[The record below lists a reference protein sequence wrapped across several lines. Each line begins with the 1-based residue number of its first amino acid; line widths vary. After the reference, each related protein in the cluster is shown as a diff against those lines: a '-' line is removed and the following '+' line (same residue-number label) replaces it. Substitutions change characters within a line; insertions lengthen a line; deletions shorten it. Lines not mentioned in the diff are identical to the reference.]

1 MKKEET
7 ERIWKEGRKE
17 RQKKKVRKRNA
28 KKGKKGSKEK
38 KKERKER
45 RKEKRKEERKERRF
59 HHLADFVGG
68 VVVAAEEHSLP
79 HQHRVEDLHR
89 SRGTE
94 HSHQ

>member
-1 MKKEET
+1 MKKEEA
-7 ERIWKEGRKE
+7 ERKWKEK
-17 RQKKKVRKRNA
+17 RQKGQKRKQ
-28 KKGKKGSKEK
+28 GKE
-38 KKERKER
+38 ERKER
-45 RKEKRKEERKERRF
+45 EKKRKKKEERKERRF

-89 SRGTE
+89 SRSTE

>member
-1 MKKEET
+1 MAFVKGKEE
-7 ERIWKEGRKE
+7 EGEEGRE
-17 RQKKKVRKRNA
+17 L
-28 KKGKKGSKEK
+28 SM
-38 KKERKER
+38 
-45 RKEKRKEERKERRF
+45 EKRKKKEERKERRF